1 MAEQTTQPNDAI
13 QEAKRRARAELNEM
27 RASKHGLSFLE
38 KHSDTGTTA
47 GTSNQKETTGSR

>member
-27 RASKHGLSFLE
+27 RASKQGQSFLE
-38 KHSDTGTTA
+38 KHSDTSS
-47 GTSNQKETTGSR
+47 TSDQQKTGSR